1 VASLLGLTDYFDG
14 RLARR
19 QGVTRLGALL
29 DPIADKIFIA
39 VFYLFLAH
47 FHYLPLWLVLL
58 ILAREFF
65 ITALRQMVP
74 GNLPVSWLA
83 KLKTSVQMLAA
94 GLIVVAQVFP
104 AWRGLGLAVAALC
117 LVVGV
122 WLTRFRLWQKLTVT
136 SLAGGLP
143 FLSFLPPSSLPLILG
158 LMVLAFTW
166 LSAADYLKR
175 AWPRLFCRKGLLRL
189 FEALALPLTAISL
202 MPLTS
207 RFWLVVP
214 LLLIV
219 EFARQ
224 ALGLISQKEDFR
236 EGLLLGSLSLALL
249 ALWAVNPASSWL
261 VTSLVVILL
270 IDLTLTVKKAFRLR
284 QYLQG

>member
-1 VASLLGLTDYFDG
+1 
-14 RLARR
+14 
-19 QGVTRLGALL
+19 
-29 DPIADKIFIA
+29 
-39 VFYLFLAH
+39 
-47 FHYLPLWLVLL
+47 
-58 ILAREFF
+58 
-65 ITALRQMVP
+65 
-74 GNLPVSWLA
+74 
-83 KLKTSVQMLAA
+83 
-94 GLIVVAQVFP
+94 
-104 AWRGLGLAVAALC
+104 
-117 LVVGV
+117 
-122 WLTRFRLWQKLTVT
+122 
-136 SLAGGLP
+136 
-143 FLSFLPPSSLPLILG
+143 
-158 LMVLAFTW
+158 
-166 LSAADYLKR
+166 
-175 AWPRLFCRKGLLRL
+175 
-189 FEALALPLTAISL
+189 